1 MILFQSEQ
9 IQQVE
14 EEVINFINTNTDLFC
29 IHKTKTHFELDQ
41 MISIVNKF
49 ADDKCLE
56 IGLDDRLNLNFNL
69 RPNKSK
75 FEWFYGWIVA
85 V

>member
-14 EEVINFINTNTDLFC
+14 EEVMNFINTNSDFLY
-29 IHKTKTHFELDQ
+29 IDKTKTHFELDQ
-41 MISIVNKF
+41 MISIANKF
-49 ADDKCLE
+49 ADDKCRE
-56 IGLDDRLNLNFNL
+56 IGLDDRLNLNFSL

-75 FEWFYGWIVA
+75 FEWFYGWIVE